1 MAATYVDALDT
12 EEILRRMRINGK
24 ILKIVAVTAAFIALL
39 WAATVTAVLLNHRN
53 NDNGYFVVQIV
64 EGTAVPID

>member
-39 WAATVTAVLLNHRN
+39 WVGAVALASVNHVN
-53 NDNGYFVVQIV
+53 MVNGYYTDEIV
-64 EGTAVPID
+64 ITK